1 MPNNA
6 TTTITTVRPPLIEA
20 NHSKHQVWIAYT
32 RHQHNYQL
40 ANEKVSKER
49 ETKGAR
55 FRKFGSV
62 CKFLLSL
69 LDSSRKSLS
78 FLLKRHT
85 QFDLTFASAVIMIWH
100 DLCIV
105 RGECSG
111 RSGIFPSS
119 FVRIIDSFP
128 GDTPGPG
135 TDSSSYLRAELS
147 SGHEYDN
154 TRWDIVTIQVQVLV
168 QRFQK
173 DLDWLYYYYL
183 FILKN

>member
-1 MPNNA
+1 M
-6 TTTITTVRPPLIEA
+6 R
-20 NHSKHQVWIAYT
+20 K
-32 RHQHNYQL
+32 YQR
-40 ANEKVSKER
+40 EG

-55 FRKFGSV
+55 FRNFGSV
-62 CKFLLSL
+62 CKFLLNL

-85 QFDLTFASAVIMIWH
+85 QFDLTFGGAVIMIWH

-183 FILKN
+183 FIFKN